1 MFLAS
6 CMTRA
11 YGIFASW
18 CVLATALVGRSAKP
32 ADLQPHCF
40 LDLPTYDAVGNRL
53 TSKIVAVSLHDERLD
68 LLTNVPKE
76 VRLTADGNR
85 LYFSENLIGK
95 RPLDITVSDEAG
107 RRIKRPVVLTACQQ

>member
-1 MFLAS
+1 MLLAP
-6 CMTRA
+6 CMTRV

-18 CVLATALVGRSAKP
+18 CVLTAAFVGCSAQP
-32 ADLQPHCF
+32 VDLQSRCF

-76 VRLTADGNR
+76 VRLTAEGYR

-95 RPLDITVSDEAG
+95 RPLDIY
-107 RRIKRPVVLTACQQ
+107 C